1 MKITTN
7 TATTEI
13 TATIGIII
21 FFFGPLLLA
30 EFIGML
36 PEAGEAGASGAP
48 EVFGPSGAGGIAGP
62 PLTGFGPAGLGAG
75 SAGILPAGTS
85 GAFGPSGAGGIA
97 GRPFAGLGLGLGFA
111 DDGSIKI
118 FFLVMF
124 IYITKV

>member
-1 MKITTN
+1 MNITTN

-21 FFFGPLLLA
+21 FFLGPLLLA

-36 PEAGEAGASGAP
+36 PEAGEAGASGA
-48 EVFGPSGAGGIAGP
+48 FGSSIFGGIAGP

-97 GRPFAGLGLGLGFA
+97 GRPFAGLGFGLGFA